1 MEKVIITGGA
11 GFIGSHLVKKLIDN
25 DTKEI
30 LVIDDLSTGKIEN
43 IEGIDQVKFENKRI
57 EDIDNL
63 SELFEHNLNKN
74 KNKFFFKSL
83 GIALWD
89 IAIAK
94 GIYDL
99 AN

>member
-1 MEKVIITGGA
+1 MLNWNNVY
-11 GFIGSHLVKKLIDN
+11 
-25 DTKEI
+25 
-30 LVIDDLSTGKIEN
+30 
-43 IEGIDQVKFENKRI
+43 
-57 EDIDNL
+57 NL
-63 SELFEHNLNKN
+63 SELFEYNLNKN
-74 KNKFFFKSL
+74 KNKIFFKSL